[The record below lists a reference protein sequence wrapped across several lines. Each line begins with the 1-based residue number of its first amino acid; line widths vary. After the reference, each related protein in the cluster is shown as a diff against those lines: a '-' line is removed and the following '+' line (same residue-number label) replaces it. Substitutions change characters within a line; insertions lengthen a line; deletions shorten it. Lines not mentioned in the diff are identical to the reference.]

1 MDSLDPRREPTP
13 DSGSTPPSG
22 SAAAPDSASGGPTP
36 SAGPTDPTPHRD
48 AAASDVPPAPDA
60 PDAPDA
66 PAPPAPPPPPPP
78 PSGEEP
84 SGATPPGPM
93 PPHGGAPPHGGM
105 PPFGGGAW
113 STGGGSGWNW
123 NRGRTLTRTRQGK
136 LVAGVC
142 AGLGRTT
149 GVDPILFRVILTVL
163 VFFGGVGALLYLVAW
178 IALPVDDEPASPLE
192 SLLGRGRSGTSPAA
206 TVGLIVLAAL
216 LLIGSLSNGFA
227 STALLAACLIG
238 GMMLLRRAGGHGG
251 FPAAP
256 AGPTGPVP
264 DGTLGFT
271 PPAGGPWV
279 PASAPNPGTPNPGT
293 AAPGATPTA
302 SDAPVTDAFHAPGHQ
317 PSAPAAS
324 TPTTEA
330 APATAGVP
338 GPAAPPYGAPSPG
351 VPYAGAPSTG
361 APYAAAPSTGAPPQ
375 FGPYHTGHHG
385 APGQPYTQPF
395 APYGPYAPVSGPGVV
410 PPPPPYPP
418 VGYPGKRKKERSVLG
433 RLTFS
438 IACLAIV
445 VLLIVNASGVHI
457 PFTGFVALALGIV
470 AVGLFVGVWIGRARW
485 LIPIGL
491 VLAVA
496 LGIGSIAENVD
507 GGPDHQRSN
516 VDFVPTTLADVRPS
530 YSLGGGDFDL
540 DLRNVD
546 FTGVTRTIEVNTG
559 FGDTTV
565 QLPDDVDVTVQYDLG
580 AGDARI
586 FENRQSGMGVTNS
599 VTDYGEN
606 GADTS
611 DLTLVVHHGAGDLE
625 VTR

>member
-1 MDSLDPRREPTP
+1 
-13 DSGSTPPSG
+13 
-22 SAAAPDSASGGPTP
+22 
-36 SAGPTDPTPHRD
+36 
-48 AAASDVPPAPDA
+48 
-60 PDAPDA
+60 
-66 PAPPAPPPPPPP
+66 
-78 PSGEEP
+78 
-84 SGATPPGPM
+84 
-93 PPHGGAPPHGGM
+93 M
-105 PPFGGGAW
+105 PPFGEGAW
-113 STGGGSGWNW
+113 NTGGGSGWNW

-251 FPAAP
+251 GYPAAP
-256 AGPTGPVP
+256 AGPTGPMP
-264 DGTLGFT
+264 DGSLGFT
-271 PPAGGPWV
+271 PPSGGSWGPGGV
-279 PASAPNPGTPNPGT
+279 PTPGAPTPGPTP
-293 AAPGATPTA
+293 AAP
-302 SDAPVTDAFHAPGHQ
+302 DAPVTDSFHAAPGPQ
-317 PSAPAAS
+317 NTYAATSGPAPTTASVPPVGAPQDTGTPLGAAPTTGGTVGSAP
-324 TPTTEA
+324 TTGGIVGS
-330 APATAGVP
+330 APTAGEP
-338 GPAAPPYGAPSPG
+338 LGGAPSTGAPQG
-351 VPYAGAPSTG
+351 GAPTTGAPQGAAPTTGAGAPYGGAPSTGAPYGGTPYGGAPSTG
-361 APYAAAPSTGAPPQ
+361 APYATNQ
-375 FGPYHTGHHG
+375 FGAGPYNTGPYN

-395 APYGPYAPVSGPGVV
+395 APYGPYAPVSGPGIV
-410 PPPPPYPP
+410 PPAPPMPPYPP
-418 VGYPGKRKKERSVLG
+418 AGYPGKRKKERSVLG

-445 VLLIVNASGVHI
+445 VLLIINASGVHI

-470 AVGLFVGVWIGRARW
+470 ALGLFVGVWVGRARW

-491 VLAVA
+491 ILAVA

-507 GGPDHQRSN
+507 GGPETSGGRRD
-516 VDFVPTTLADVRPS
+516 VDYVPATLAEVRPM
-530 YSLGGGDFDL
+530 YQLGAGDFDL

-546 FTGVTRTIEVNTG
+546 FTGVTRTIQVDTG
-559 FGDTTV
+559 LGDATV
-565 QLPDDVDVTVQYDLG
+565 VLPPDVDVTVQYDLG
-580 AGDARI
+580 AGDAKV
-586 FENRQSGMGVTNS
+586 FEDRQNGLGVSDS

-606 GADTS
+606 GPDTS

-625 VTR
+625 VSR

>member
-1 MDSLDPRREPTP
+1 
-13 DSGSTPPSG
+13 
-22 SAAAPDSASGGPTP
+22 
-36 SAGPTDPTPHRD
+36 
-48 AAASDVPPAPDA
+48 
-60 PDAPDA
+60 
-66 PAPPAPPPPPPP
+66 
-78 PSGEEP
+78 
-84 SGATPPGPM
+84 
-93 PPHGGAPPHGGM
+93 M

-113 STGGGSGWNW
+113 NAGGGNGWSW

-163 VFFGGVGALLYLVAW
+163 VFFGGIGALLYLVAW
-178 IALPVDDEPASPLE
+178 IALPVDEEPASPLE
-192 SLLGRGRSGTSPAA
+192 SLLGRGRSDTSPAV

-251 FPAAP
+251 HPAAP

-271 PPAGGPWV
+271 PPAGPWT
-279 PASAPNPGTPNPGT
+279 PGNTPTPGSTPTPGGTPPHGGTPNSGGTPNPGTPNSGL
-293 AAPGATPTA
+293 TPTA
-302 SDAPVTDAFHAPGHQ
+302 PDAPVTDAFHAPGH
-317 PSAPAAS
+317 PAAAVPAS
-324 TPTTEA
+324 VPTAETPLT
-330 APATAGVP
+330 APVAP
-338 GPAAPPYGAPSPG
+338 DPAAPTGGETPYPAAPHAAAPQPGTPHAGTPHAAAPYGAPSTG
-351 VPYAGAPSTG
+351 TPYAGAPY
-361 APYAAAPSTGAPPQ
+361 APNQ
-375 FGPYHTGHHG
+375 FGSGPYNTGPYG
-385 APGQPYTQPF
+385 SPGQPYTQPF

-445 VLLIVNASGVHI
+445 VLLIINASGVHI

-470 AVGLFVGVWIGRARW
+470 ALGLFVGVWVGRARW

-491 VLAVA
+491 ILAVA
-496 LGIGSIAENVD
+496 LGAGSIAENVD
-507 GGPDHQRSN
+507 GGPDHGARN
-516 VDFVPTTLADVRPS
+516 VNYVPTTLADVRPS
-530 YSLGGGDFDL
+530 YQLGAGDLDL

-546 FTGVTRTIEVNTG
+546 FTGVTRTIEVESG
-559 FGDTTV
+559 FGDTTI
-565 QLPDDVDVTVQYDLG
+565 QLPEDVDVTVTYDLG
-580 AGDARI
+580 AGDAKI
-586 FENRQSGMGVTNS
+586 LENQQGGMGVSDS
-599 VTDYGEN
+599 VTDNGEN
-606 GADTS
+606 GADSS